1 MFCFSVYLTEYIYRV
16 NETGT
21 LVWRQRQAGGGS
33 AVVLRRG
40 QRGHLRRGRAHASDG
55 TEPARERWR
64 GRASVKKGKSG
75 ARL

>member
-1 MFCFSVYLTEYIYRV
+1 MQSTYRV
-16 NETGT
+16 NGTGTLT

-40 QRGHLRRGRAHASDG
+40 QREHLRRGRAHGGDG
-55 TEPARERWR
+55 SEPANWERWR
-64 GRASVKKGKSG
+64 GRASVKRGKSG